1 MPTKKKTRARS
12 PEQKEKQFERIL
24 EEGKKLFL
32 EFGREG
38 IKMRALAKNL
48 DMSEANLYNYVES
61 KRELWYAIR
70 GNYLKQYLTRMNE
83 VFKKYENSVVDLAEK
98 WGEFFFKFAN
108 EDYQRFQ
115 MIWNMTPPHAK
126 KIGPIEK
133 AFKPYRLMD
142 LSLNA
147 VKKAFQAEGLDQ
159 DEVVEYFYFMT
170 CINYGAVIM
179 GRFLQNRIN
188 QYKEESPN
196 LSVEKFSK
204 FVLKK
209 LRYNAEANFQ

>member
-1 MPTKKKTRARS
+1 MSTKKKTRARS

-32 EFGREG
+32 KFGRGG

-70 GNYLKQYLTRMNE
+70 EKYLQQYLNRMNKVLE
-83 VFKKYENSVVDLAEK
+83 NHKNSVVDLAEK

-108 EDYQRFQ
+108 EDYQRFK
-115 MIWNMTPPHAK
+115 MIWNIPPPHAK

-133 AFKPYRLMD
+133 SFKLHGLME

-147 VKKAFQAEGLDQ
+147 VENAFQAEGLDK

-179 GRFLQNRIN
+179 ERYLQMRIN
-188 QYKEESPN
+188 RYKEDYPN
-196 LSVEKFSK
+196 LSVEKFHK

-209 LRYNAEANFQ
+209 IRYNAEANFQ